1 MRQDAYTPED
11 DDEEEAR
18 GPSKS
23 MLKRIQLE
31 LQDLGKEMTKL
42 STEQLQKVGLPED
55 VYVEIVEFR
64 RMKSFGAQ
72 RRQLQLIGKKMR
84 DMDPA
89 AVREAIDR
97 ATGESKAA
105 VALHHR
111 CERLRDQMLEDD
123 GAVKKFIDEHP
134 EIDIQALRQ
143 MVRAARKEREQ
154 QKPPKNYRALYQLLH
169 DLFNEEKPQLTL
181 AEGDAHEEEDQES

>member
-1 MRQDAYTPED
+1 MRQDAFPPED
-11 DDEEEAR
+11 DEEDEYL

-23 MLKRIQLE
+23 QLKREQLE
-31 LQDLGKEMTKL
+31 LQALGKEMTKL
-42 STEQLQKVGLPED
+42 GDEQLRKVGLPED

-84 DMDPA
+84 YLDPK

-105 VALHHR
+105 VALHHK
-111 CERLRDQMLEDD
+111 CERLRDAMIESNE
-123 GAVKKFIDEHP
+123 AVKRFIDEHP
-134 EIDIQALRQ
+134 DVDIRKLREH
-143 MVRAARKEREQ
+143 VRAARKEREA
-154 QKPPKNYRALYQLLH
+154 QKPPKNARALYRMLH
-169 DLFNEEKPQLTL
+169 EMFDEAISLERVDDESEASEEN
-181 AEGDAHEEEDQES
+181 